1 MNEKIHISASGNTTV
16 PCVLLLE
23 EMDYTVSNRFVG
35 PEEYWSAWKDGIRLS
50 ALDPC
55 TVLGLAKLIEARG
68 KNWKAKDVQIDK
80 FFQRFYSKSKR
91 NNKATSNYDG
101 LSDTLHISFEPGA
114 KGTGIELNDHILL
127 RIDKKRRKAVGLT
140 FFEYSLL
147 AQKTEMGSRSFPLS
161 GLAGLSGEA
170 REMILQILQS
180 SPVNEYLK
188 ISAYTP
194 SATEII
200 PITTLTH
207 QETVPFKLW

>member
-1 MNEKIHISASGNTTV
+1 MLTHALNLFIKKKYDDVMNEPVT
-16 PCVLLLE
+16 
-23 EMDYTVSNRFVG
+23 
-35 PEEYWSAWKDGIRLS
+35 
-50 ALDPC
+50 
-55 TVLGLAKLIEARG
+55 
-68 KNWKAKDVQIDK
+68 
-80 FFQRFYSKSKR
+80 
-91 NNKATSNYDG
+91 NYDE
-101 LSDTLHISFEPGA
+101 LSDTLYISFDSGA

-161 GLAGLSGEA
+161 GLVGLSDEA

-200 PITTLTH
+200 SITTLTY
-207 QETVPFKLW
+207 QEAIPV